1 LPIEANDV
9 SPRID
14 GADRVEIRTSGAP
27 QPICKGVLEA
37 AEDWRFFGLVTGRLV
52 PLERSSFNANASAD
66 KSKQIVIRD
75 LSTQLVDF
83 SERNVAE
90 IVEVL

>member
-1 LPIEANDV
+1 MANDV

-27 QPICKGVLEA
+27 QPSCKGVLEA
-37 AEDWRFFGLVTGRLV
+37 AEDWRFFGLVTGRFA
-52 PLERSSFNANASAD
+52 PLERSSFNASAD

-75 LSTQLVDF
+75 CPRSF
-83 SERNVAE
+83 SISRNE
-90 IVEVL
+90 M